1 MDSQVT
7 GYDVTIPG
15 DKWANANELGA
26 ELKKWAK
33 NFAFQLEQGSET
45 GYVHWQVRL
54 RLIKK
59 KRLSE
64 VLNDV
69 APIIGGH
76 WTVTS
81 KNTHAKNSFNYV
93 MKADTRIDGPWTDK
107 DMVDPP
113 KLTRQLKT
121 FLESEKY
128 PWQQTICELVVVP
141 DDRKIHFIW
150 DEKGN
155 SGKSIFAEYLEYR
168 GLACEL
174 PPLRAFEDLM
184 QFAAG
189 LADQKAYLIDMPRAL
204 KKDKL
209 SEFYSGIECLKNGI
223 LWDKRYHAQKRRQD
237 RPNVFVFA
245 NELPAFEFLSPD
257 RWVVL
262 EMRPDKSFR
271 VWDEE
276 KMKRHMT
283 PCRDLI

>member
-7 GYDVTIPG
+7 GYDITIPG
-15 DKWANANELGA
+15 DRYANHNELGTT
-26 ELKKWAK
+26 LKKWAK
-33 NFAFQLEQGSET
+33 NFAFQKEKGEET
-45 GYVHWQVRL
+45 DYVHWQVRL

-69 APIIGGH
+69 APIVGGH

-81 KNTHAKNSFNYV
+81 KNTHARNSFNYV
-93 MKADTRIDGPWTDK
+93 MKEDTRIEGPWTDK
-107 DMVDPP
+107 DMADPP

-121 FLESEKY
+121 FLENDKY
-128 PWQQTICELVVVP
+128 PWQQSICELVVVP
-141 DDRKIHFIW
+141 DDRKIHFIY
-150 DEKGN
+150 DEFGN
-155 SGKSIFAEYLEYR
+155 CGKSIFAEYLEYR
-168 GLACEL
+168 QLACEL

-189 LADQKAYLIDMPRAL
+189 LPDQKAYLIDMPRAL

-223 LWDKRYHAQKRRQD
+223 LWDKRYNAQKRRQD
-237 RPNVFVFA
+237 RPNIFVFA

-262 EMRPDKSFR
+262 EMQHDKSLYR
-271 VWDEE
+271 WSDDVVAQ
-276 KMKRHMT
+276 RT
-283 PCRDLI
+283 VQQGI